1 MPPRNGQQ
9 PAQKPVQSRAQGRKE
24 TIQPLNCEQKRIL
37 QWLRKV
43 RFRKR
48 LFGGISERDA
58 WKKIEE
64 LNAMYNNALMAER
77 ARYDALLERQRW
89 EYGYGYQPSDPAQG
103 YEADGQSAGEDGQ

>member
-24 TIQPLNCEQKRIL
+24 TVQPLNCEQKRIL

-43 RFRKR
+43 RFRKQ

-64 LNAMYNNALMAER
+64 LNAMYNNALMAR
-77 ARYDALLERQRW
+77 TGALRRTVGTAALGVW
-89 EYGYGYQPSDPAQG
+89 LWLWL
-103 YEADGQSAGEDGQ
+103 SAVRPGAGV